1 MAQDYVVL
9 KAPGIKVKDV
19 LAGTLGGSSA
29 APIGEVKVERRTL
42 SGREV
47 AEARKESD
55 SLAVAPRMPVRL
67 VRPVQSS
74 ADGPA
79 AGAADVGNVTWGI
92 QAMAVLTSPFT
103 GSGVSVAVLDTGIQ
117 ADHEAFAGRQIV
129 QKDFTGEGDGDQNGH
144 GTHCAGTI
152 FGGTVG
158 GVRIGIAPGIDR
170 AFIGKVLDAGGGGS
184 TDQILDGIMWAARS
198 GANVISMSLGLDFP
212 GLVKRLIDGGMEV
225 EPATS
230 TALVA
235 YRENV
240 RLFDTL
246 AALVA
251 AQSEMFSKAMI
262 VAAAGNESERPRYEI
277 ATAPPAAA
285 DGILSVGALAKGAG
299 TTFKVASFSNAL
311 PDIAGPGVDVRSAA
325 LGGGLR
331 ALNGTSMATPHVVGV
346 AALWLERIKKANP
359 AFRISELEGRLVGN
373 ATQQGIA
380 EGADRANV
388 GAGLALAPQN

>member
-1 MAQDYVVL
+1 VAQDYVVL
-9 KAPGIKVKDV
+9 KAPGVKAREV
-19 LAGTLGGSSA
+19 LAGTRSVPSA
-29 APIGEVKVERRTL
+29 TPIREVKVERRTL
-42 SGREV
+42 SAKEV
-47 AEARKESD
+47 AETRKESD

-67 VRPVQSS
+67 VKPVQAA

-79 AGAADVGNVTWGI
+79 AGAADTGDVTWGI
-92 QAMAVLTSPFT
+92 QAMSVLTSPFT
-103 GSGVSVAVLDTGIQ
+103 GKGVSVAVLDTGIQ
-117 ADHEAFAGRQIV
+117 ADHEAFAGREIV

-158 GVRIGIAPGIDR
+158 GVRIGIAPGIER
-170 AFIGKVLDAGGGGS
+170 AFIGKVLDRNGSGS
-184 TDQILDGIMWAARS
+184 TDQIMDAIIWAARQ

-212 GLVKRLIDGGMEV
+212 GLVKQFIDDGMEV

-230 TALVA
+230 LALA
-235 YRENV
+235 EYRENV

-262 VAAAGNESERPRYEI
+262 VAAAGNESDRPRYEV

-299 TTFKVASFSNAL
+299 TTFTVARFSNAQ
-311 PDIAGPGVDVRSAA
+311 PDIAGPGVDVRSAK

-359 AFRISELEGRLVGN
+359 AFKISELEGRLVGN
-373 ATQQGIA
+373 ASQQGIA